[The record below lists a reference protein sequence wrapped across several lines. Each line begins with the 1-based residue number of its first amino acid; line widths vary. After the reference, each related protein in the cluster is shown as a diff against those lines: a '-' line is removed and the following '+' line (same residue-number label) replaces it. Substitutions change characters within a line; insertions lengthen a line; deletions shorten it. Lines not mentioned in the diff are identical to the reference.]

1 MLNVQT
7 EKKPVLDEDNDSD
20 GDVESEK
27 DSVPSFDLGA
37 LFEHTS
43 LRSAATKVM
52 HFSSLAVREMGR
64 PMSG

>member
-1 MLNVQT
+1 MML
-7 EKKPVLDEDNDSD
+7 LLA
-20 GDVESEK
+20 EK

-52 HFSSLAVREMGR
+52 YVDLLCCHCAWTLVILTYCSH
-64 PMSG
+64 PSG